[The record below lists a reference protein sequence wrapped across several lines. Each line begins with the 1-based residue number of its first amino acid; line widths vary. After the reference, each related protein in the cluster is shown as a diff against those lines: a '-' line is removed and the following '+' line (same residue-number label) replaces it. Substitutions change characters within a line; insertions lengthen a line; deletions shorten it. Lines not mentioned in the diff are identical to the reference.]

1 MKKKVLAIIPARANS
16 KGVKNKNI
24 KIFKDKPL
32 IEHTISFV
40 KDIGLFDEI
49 IVSSDSLK
57 IKKISNKKKIKFHE
71 RPKSLAL
78 DDSKIED
85 TILYTLDNL
94 TDKDTYEYV
103 FLFEPT
109 TPFRKKKTVID
120 CFKILK
126 KNNIN
131 SVFTVCRSNK
141 YYGKVKNNNFF
152 PLALNQQRRRQDRES
167 LFFECGSVY
176 CFKVN
181 NFLKQKK
188 IIDHKSY
195 AFEIDEIEALDI
207 NSENDFLILNS
218 LSRKL

>member
-1 MKKKVLAIIPARANS
+1 M
-16 KGVKNKNI
+16 
-24 KIFKDKPL
+24 

-57 IKKISNKKKIKFHE
+57 KKKISNKKKIKFHE

-120 CFKILK
+120 CFKIKK

-152 PLALNQQRRRQDRES
+152 S
-167 LFFECGSVY
+167 LVFKSAKKKTGSG
-176 CFKVN
+176 
-181 NFLKQKK
+181 
-188 IIDHKSY
+188 KSI
-195 AFEIDEIEALDI
+195 F
-207 NSENDFLILNS
+207 
-218 LSRKL
+218 

>member
-1 MKKKVLAIIPARANS
+1 M
-16 KGVKNKNI
+16 
-24 KIFKDKPL
+24 
-32 IEHTISFV
+32 
-40 KDIGLFDEI
+40 
-49 IVSSDSLK
+49 
-57 IKKISNKKKIKFHE
+57 
-71 RPKSLAL
+71 AL

-141 YYGKVKNNNFF
+141 YYGKVKITIFF
-152 PLALNQQRRRQDRES
+152 PLVLNKIKKKT
-167 LFFECGSVY
+167 GSG
-176 CFKVN
+176 
-181 NFLKQKK
+181 
-188 IIDHKSY
+188 KSI
-195 AFEIDEIEALDI
+195 F
-207 NSENDFLILNS
+207 
-218 LSRKL
+218 

>member
-32 IEHTISFV
+32 IEHTMSFV
-40 KDIGLFDEI
+40 KDIGLFDKI
-49 IVSSDSLK
+49 IVSSDSLR
-57 IKKISNKKKIKFHE
+57 IKKISEKKKIDFQE
-71 RPKSLAL
+71 RPKYLAL
-78 DDSKIED
+78 DERNIED
-85 TILYTLDNL
+85 TILHTLENL
-94 TDKDTYEYV
+94 IDKDSYEYI

-109 TPFRKKKTVID
+109 TPFRKKETVID

-126 KNNIN
+126 NKRID

-141 YYGKVKNNNFF
+141 LYGKVKGNNFF
-152 PLALNQQRRRQDRES
+152 PLNSNTKRRRQDRES

-176 CFKVN
+176 CFKVEK
-181 NFLKQKK
+181 FLKEKK
-188 IIDHKSY
+188 IIDFKSY

-218 LSRKL
+218 LSKKL

>member
-109 TPFRKKKTVID
+109 TPFRKKK
-120 CFKILK
+120 
-126 KNNIN
+126 N
-131 SVFTVCRSNK
+131 R
-141 YYGKVKNNNFF
+141 Y
-152 PLALNQQRRRQDRES
+152 
-167 LFFECGSVY
+167 
-176 CFKVN
+176 
-181 NFLKQKK
+181 
-188 IIDHKSY
+188 
-195 AFEIDEIEALDI
+195 
-207 NSENDFLILNS
+207 
-218 LSRKL
+218 